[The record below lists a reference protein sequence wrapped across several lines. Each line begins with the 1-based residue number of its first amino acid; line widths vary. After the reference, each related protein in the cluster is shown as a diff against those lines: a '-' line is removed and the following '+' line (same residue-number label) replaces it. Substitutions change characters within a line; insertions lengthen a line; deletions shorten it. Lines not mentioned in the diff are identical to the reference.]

1 MPAAL
6 LTQGVSAIRDSLSTL
21 ITHVTF
27 SDATAA
33 FGAGH
38 TGINATDTNKSVL
51 VKAATDTVID
61 AATIDSLVTIDGTT
75 EFTGKQIFSIGVSK
89 GLGVLQ
95 TALGTGTGYGSP
107 TIGSDTLSRTVR
119 SLSIGVQSGDSYT
132 LGIRSTVTD
141 QS

>member
-6 LTQGVSAIRDSLSTL
+6 LTQGITAIRDSLSTL

-27 SDATAA
+27 SDATLAFSAA
-33 FGAGH
+33 H

-75 EFTGKQIFSIGVSK
+75 EFTSKSIFSIGVSK
-89 GLGVLQ
+89 GLAVLQ

-107 TIGSDTLSRTVR
+107 TVGTDTLSRTVR
-119 SLSIGVQSGDSYT
+119 TLAIGVQPGDSYS